1 MTVVTD
7 ELYTKELEL
16 IQNIISRMANNSFL
30 LKGWSLTFIVAT
42 LLFMDSVGYHLL
54 ALFSLVV
61 FWGLD
66 AYYLRMERCYREL
79 YNWVISQ
86 RPANDELLFDLR
98 AESRFGCKVDGIR
111 KIACSKSCIFF
122 YGSIL
127 GAIVISLIKSLLLS
141 EII

>member
-1 MTVVTD
+1 MTMVTD

-42 LLFMDSVGYHLL
+42 LLLMDSVGYHLL
-54 ALFSLVV
+54 ALFSLGV

-86 RPANDELLFDLR
+86 RPASDELLFDLR
-98 AESRFGCKVDGIR
+98 AESRFGCDTECTWQV
-111 KIACSKSCIFF
+111 ACSKSCIFF
-122 YGSIL
+122 YGSIF
-127 GAIVISLIKSLLLS
+127 GAIVVSLINSLLL
-141 EII
+141 